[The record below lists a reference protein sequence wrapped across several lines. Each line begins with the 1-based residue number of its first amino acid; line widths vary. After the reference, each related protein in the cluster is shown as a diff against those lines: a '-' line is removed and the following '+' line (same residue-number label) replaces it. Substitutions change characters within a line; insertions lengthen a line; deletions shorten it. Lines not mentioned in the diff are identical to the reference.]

1 MPKPNKQNKRPKNVN
16 QLADYLGD
24 TSTRGAVEIVVPA
37 TTAQISLVTAELGRK
52 GGKIGGKRRLE
63 TMTAKQRQ
71 TIAKKAARAIWKK
84 KSKGI
89 A

>member
-16 QLADYLGD
+16 QLAIYLGD
-24 TSTRGAVEIVVPA
+24 TSTRGAVGIVVPA
-37 TTAQISLVTAELGRK
+37 TTAQISIVMAELGRK

-71 TIAKKAARAIWKK
+71 TIAKK
-84 KSKGI
+84 SGTC
-89 A
+89 